1 MYPKGLEM
9 RDIIRMAAGMATG
22 FAVVFTLSDPAEAQS
37 LRKITAPAENPPQT
51 FTGKQY
57 VDSRG
62 CVFIRAGFG
71 GRVTWVPRVN
81 RKRNV
86 YCSPNNRPSLSG
98 SQLAALKQAP
108 VVQTDNKVVDLSLPE
123 TTAAK
128 PAPKVVKIAP
138 KKVAAAKPAPQAK
151 PKPTR
156 KVAAVQPRPAKVAVA
171 TPAMTRTNLAR
182 RGPQAVHPGD
192 LVRSGRERAENAGLK
207 AQTPSANTA
216 VVTAPV
222 QTARVTTVPVQR
234 VATTYTPPPAQKV
247 HPGDLV
253 RQQQQRRLQ
262 AAAAANAS
270 VYKKPAKPVRKVTRA
285 QVVDPVHGLQT
296 VGTIIDPD
304 VTARGDAQMEMVWTN
319 TVPRRLVQ
327 KKVRVRQVAVA
338 GSTVK
343 AIKSSKSYTQP
354 KPKARSAGKR
364 YVQVGTFG
372 DATNARRTISRFQA
386 GGLPVGTRT
395 IARNGKNLKV
405 VLLGPFSSEAQM
417 QSALRSARGAGFGDA
432 FYAD

>member
-1 MYPKGLEM
+1 M
-9 RDIIRMAAGMATG
+9 RDIIKMAAGMATG

-37 LRKITAPAENPPQT
+37 LRKITAPAENPPQSY
-51 FTGKQY
+51 TGKQY

-81 RKRNV
+81 RKRKV
-86 YCSPNNRPSLSG
+86 YCSPSNRPSLSG
-98 SQLAALKQAP
+98 SQLAALKQAKP
-108 VVQTDNKVVDLSLPE
+108 VQSSNQVVDLSLPE
-123 TTAAK
+123 IAAAEPARQVVKIPPKKVAVAK
-128 PAPKVVKIAP
+128 PAPKVRVKTAP
-138 KKVAAAKPAPQAK
+138 KRTVKA
-151 PKPTR
+151 
-156 KVAAVQPRPAKVAVA
+156 RPVTVA
-171 TPAMTRTNLAR
+171 TAAPAMTRTNLVQ

-192 LVRSGRERAENAGLK
+192 LVRSGRDQAENAGLDSR
-207 AQTPSANTA
+207 TP
-216 VVTAPV
+216 
-222 QTARVTTVPVQR
+222 ARPLQTTVVKTVPARR
-234 VATTYTPPPAQKV
+234 VATAYTPPAAQTV

-253 RQQQQRRLQ
+253 RQQKQRRLQ

-270 VYKKPAKPVRKVTRA
+270 VYKKPAKPVRKVTKA
-285 QVVDPVHGLQT
+285 QVVDPIHGLQT

-319 TVPRRLVQ
+319 TVPRRLIQ
-327 KKVRVRQVAVA
+327 KRVRVRQVAVA

-343 AIKSSKSYTQP
+343 AIKSSKSYVQP

-372 DATNARRTISRFQA
+372 NATNARRTISRFQS

-432 FYAD
+432 FYAN